1 MRISG
6 KRVIVTGASSGIGR
20 ALAVSL
26 AGRGAVL
33 TIAAR
38 RRNRLEET
46 ARNIGAQFPD
56 TPVPVAVQCDVT
68 SAADVSTLIGGTVE
82 RLGSVDILINNAG
95 ISAYGETRL
104 TLAEDFR
111 RVMSVNFFGAVQC
124 MLEVLPFMRRQDSG
138 LIVNI
143 ASVAGLYGIPF
154 LGAYSAS
161 KAALIATSQSLRTE
175 LADSGVRVMIVY
187 PGYTDTEIFEREVMV
202 GGGRRPP
209 AQYAPVDE
217 VAEAIVHAIER
228 GGRDLIMTS
237 RGKLLS
243 ILRGAAPAVVERAM
257 RRIAGELRDPDEPRR
272 DPEES

>member
-6 KRVIVTGASSGIGR
+6 KRVIVTGASSGVGR

-38 RRNRLEET
+38 RYDKLEEVSREI
-46 ARNIGAQFPD
+46 AAQFPD
-56 TPVPVAVQCDVT
+56 TPDPVAVRCDVT
-68 SAADVSTLIGGTVE
+68 IAGDVSTLIGGAVE
-82 RLGSVDILINNAG
+82 RLGSVDMLINNAG
-95 ISAYGETRL
+95 ISVYGETRL
-104 TLAEDFR
+104 TRPEDFR

-143 ASVAGLYGIPF
+143 ASVAGLHGIPF

-175 LADSGVRVMIVY
+175 LADTGIRIMIVY
-187 PGYTDTEIFEREVMV
+187 PGYTDTEIFEREIMV
-202 GGGRRPP
+202 GGGKRPP
-209 AQYAPVDE
+209 ARYAPVNE

-228 GGRDLIMTS
+228 GGRDLIMTR

-243 ILRGAAPAVVERAM
+243 VLRGAAPAVVERVM
-257 RRIAGELRDPDEPRR
+257 RKMASELRDPDEPRR
-272 DPEES
+272 DPGES

>member
-38 RRNRLEET
+38 RRDRLEGI
-46 ARNIGAQFPD
+46 AHDIAAQFPD
-56 TPVPVAVQCDVT
+56 IPPPVAVPCDVT

-95 ISAYGETRL
+95 VSVYGEMRL
-104 TLAEDFR
+104 TRAKDFC

-143 ASVAGLYGIPF
+143 ASVAGLHGIPF

-161 KAALIATSQSLRTE
+161 KAALISTSQSLRAE
-175 LADSGVRVMIVY
+175 LAESGVNVMIVY

-202 GGGRRPP
+202 GGGRRPS

-217 VAEAIVHAIER
+217 VAEAIVRAIER

-257 RRIAGELRDPDEPRR
+257 RRMARELSDPDEPRR